1 MSDRDRL
8 RQLDEKLRAARERQ
22 APPPRADEHYS
33 GAQHAWRMVIELV
46 AGIGIGVGIG
56 LGLDALFGTRPFLL
70 VLFTLLGFAA
80 GVNVMLRTAKE
91 LGIAPGE
98 GADGKRPGEGADAGS
113 PVRGTNEEDAHGR

>member
-1 MSDRDRL
+1 MSDGERL
-8 RQLDEKLRAARERQ
+8 RRLDEKLRAARARQ

-46 AGIGIGVGIG
+46 AGIAVGVGLG
-56 LGLDALFGTRPFLL
+56 LGLDALFGTRPICL

-91 LGIAPGE
+91 LGAAPPE
-98 GADGKRPGEGADAGS
+98 GVGGNTNGKDVDG
-113 PVRGTNEEDAHGR
+113 RGRS